1 MGAKHKR
8 TWSVVRE
15 GAIHPSGYRASIAK
29 LESDIAA
36 SAAFNVVYWLIAIFT
51 WLLTVFD
58 GIFGFEPRYR
68 VLVGRAG
75 TDEVVGVR
83 EARTLHQAD
92 QQLAEVDAILAISS
106 ETAARRTFDLNF

>member
-15 GAIHPSGYRASIAK
+15 GAINSSGYRASIAK
-29 LESDIAA
+29 LESDLAE
-36 SAAFNVVYWLIAIFT
+36 SAAFNLFYWLIAIFT
-51 WLLTVFD
+51 WLFTVFD

-83 EARTLHQAD
+83 EARTLHGANE
-92 QQLAEVDAILAISS
+92 QLAEVEAILAGSS
-106 ETAARRTFDLNF
+106 ETATREAFGLNF